1 MFVITGD
8 VQKAFLEIR
17 IDERHWD
24 AVERILWYNKLKDQ
38 LIKELRCFRVIFGA
52 SPSPYILGATIK
64 RHLERYKEE
73 FTDTIKTLKKDTY
86 VNNMQGGG
94 DSIKDLK

>member
-1 MFVITGD
+1 M
-8 VQKAFLEIR
+8 
-17 IDERHWD
+17 
-24 AVERILWYNKLKDQ
+24 ERISWYNKLEDR
-38 LIKELRCFRVIFGA
+38 LIKELRCSSVIFGA

-86 VNNMQGGG
+86 VNDIQGGG
-94 DSIKDLK
+94 DSIKGLK